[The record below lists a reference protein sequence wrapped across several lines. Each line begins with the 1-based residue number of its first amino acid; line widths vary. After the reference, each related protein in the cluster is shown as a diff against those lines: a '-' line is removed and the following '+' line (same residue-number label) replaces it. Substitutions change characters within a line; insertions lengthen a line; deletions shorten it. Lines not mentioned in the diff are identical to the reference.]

1 MRSFKAILTRLEDGL
16 AGLLLAIVLGV
27 VTYELTIRGLFG
39 RSNLWTD
46 EISRV
51 LLIALV
57 YIGAVGVTR
66 EGRHVRVEILLDFLS
81 PRTRAIL
88 DRIVDALCLVFAVSA
103 TWLGIEFVRESI
115 RFGLSFAHSNLPFPV
130 WVAQLI
136 VPIGFAL
143 ISLRLILRLFEPV
156 RHERSDTAEI

>member
-1 MRSFKAILTRLEDGL
+1 MRAFSAILARLEDGL

-27 VTYELTIRGLFG
+27 VTYELTVRGLFG

-57 YIGAVGVTR
+57 YVGTIGVTR
-66 EGRHVRVEILLDFLS
+66 DGRHVRVEILLDFLP
-81 PRTRAIL
+81 PRARAVL
-88 DRIVDALCLVFAVSA
+88 DRVTDVLCLIFALSA
-103 TWLGIEFVRESI
+103 TWLGIEYVRESI

-130 WVAQLI
+130 WAAQLV
-136 VPIGFAL
+136 VPVGFAF
-143 ISLRLILRLFEPV
+143 ISLRLILRLFEPA
-156 RHERSDTAEI
+156 RHERSETAEI